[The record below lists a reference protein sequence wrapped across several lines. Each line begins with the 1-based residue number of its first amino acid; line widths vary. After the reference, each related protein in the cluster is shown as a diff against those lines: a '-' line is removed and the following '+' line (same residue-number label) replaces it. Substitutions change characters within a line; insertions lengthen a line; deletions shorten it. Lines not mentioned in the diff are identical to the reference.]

1 MRLTLFSE
9 YRCALDGN
17 GAVCSQY
24 GPFWQR
30 YLDVFSGVRVAACL
44 TRHTISGVPLTTR
57 GVSFVPLPSYSGP
70 AQYVQALPA
79 LTRAVRDAC
88 ADDSAYIV
96 RVPHRLGVLA
106 ASALRRTGKPYCI
119 EVIGDPHD
127 AFAPG
132 GVHHPLRPFL
142 RWKLTA
148 DLRNVARDA
157 AAALYV
163 TESALQ
169 QRYPC
174 PSLMIGVSDVDL
186 TAGALSDTWKRPDRQ
201 QTSFRI
207 VTVGSLAQL
216 YKGQDVLLAAIAQ
229 CVRRGLDVTL
239 VFVGDGRYRS
249 QLEALAAQLGI
260 GARTTFRGQLPPG
273 AAVRAELD
281 SADLFILPSRAE
293 GLPRALVEAMAR
305 GLPCLASRIGGVPEL
320 IAEEDLLTP
329 GDVRSTAAQIES
341 VLRQP
346 ERRARMA
353 ERNLRRARDFQEEQ
367 LIGRRRRFYQ
377 EVLAAT
383 KRS

>member
-9 YRCALDGN
+9 YRCGFDGS
-17 GAVCSQY
+17 GAMCSQY
-24 GPFWQR
+24 GAFWQR
-30 YLDVFSGVRVAACL
+30 YLDVFSEVRVAACF
-44 TRHTISGVPLTTR
+44 TRSTIAGTPIIGA
-57 GVSFVPLPSYSGP
+57 GVSFVPLPGYSGP
-70 AQYVQALPA
+70 VQYVQTLPA
-79 LTRAVRDAC
+79 LVRAVRATC
-88 ADDSAYIV
+88 ADDSAYIF
-96 RVPHRLGVLA
+96 RVPSRLGVLA
-106 ASALRRTGKPYCI
+106 ASAVGRTGKPYCI

-148 DLRNVARDA
+148 DLRKVASAA

-169 QRYPC
+169 LRYPC
-174 PSLMIGVSDVDL
+174 PALMIGVSDVDL
-186 TAGALSDTWKRPDRQ
+186 TDGALADTWKRPGKQ
-201 QTSFRI
+201 QTSFRL

-216 YKGQDVLLAAIAQ
+216 YKGQDVLLAAVAQ
-229 CVRRGLDVTL
+229 CVQRGLDVTL
-239 VFVGDGRYRS
+239 VFVGDGRYRG
-249 QLEALAAQLGI
+249 QLEAQAAQLGI
-260 GARTTFRGQLPPG
+260 RERTTFRGQLPPG

-305 GLPCLASRIGGVPEL
+305 GLPCLASRIGGIPEL

-329 GDVRSTAAQIES
+329 GDVRSTAAQIEH

-353 ERNLRRARDFQEEQ
+353 ERNLFRAQDFREEQ
-367 LIGRRRRFYQ
+367 LIGRRRQFYQ